1 MRYVPNLLPATS
13 KVLPEYFKGNI
24 YKPAKKNTLVEITM
38 WLLGILLFL
47 FALDNLNHLFLFLLS
62 GFLGFMLIPP
72 GHRFLEKKLRFR
84 LTPKIKTV
92 TACSLFFALVPVS
105 GHYDDIDRKAA
116 LQVKQAEEKSA
127 KEKEISAQKDRQR
140 KDSLAWYLQQSK
152 RLAAAHKLEDANQVL
167 QNAQA
172 FVVTPEERDQV
183 ANQQV
188 GIKSITAL
196 NKVKAGKYEDALSE
210 IEGLLLLNPSNRELQ
225 YNKALCKSKMGNIQ
239 EAVSDLKPLLTA
251 EYPDAV
257 TLHNKINP
265 VRKRVTGTCTRC
277 CDGSIS
283 YATGRGACSHHGGV
297 CNWNE
302 PIYEESR
309 KYE

>member
-13 KVLPEYFKGNI
+13 KVLPDYFKGNI
-24 YKPAKKNTLVEITM
+24 YKPAKKSALADLIM
-38 WLLGILLFL
+38 WLLGIFVFL
-47 FALDNLNHLFLFLLS
+47 FALANLNHFLLFLVLA
-62 GFLGFMLIPP
+62 FLGFILIPP
-72 GHRFLEKKLRFR
+72 GHRFLEKKFRFR
-84 LTPKIKTV
+84 LTPGIK
-92 TACSLFFALVPVS
+92 AFAASALFISS
-105 GHYDDIDRKAA
+105 GPLNSHYQEVDRQAA
-116 LQVKQAEEKSA
+116 LQVKQAEERSA
-127 KEKEISAQKDRQR
+127 KEKEIAAKKDQQR
-140 KDSLAWYLQQSK
+140 KDSLTYYIQQSDQ
-152 RLAAAHKLEDANQVL
+152 LASAHKLEQANQVL
-167 QNAQA
+167 QTAESL
-172 FVVTPEERDQV
+172 VVTPEERDQV
-183 ANQQV
+183 SNKQV

-196 NKVKAGKYEDALSE
+196 NKVKAGNYEEALSE

-239 EAVSDLKPLLTA
+239 EAVTDLKPLIAA

-257 TLHNKINP
+257 KLHDKINP
-265 VRKRVTGTCTRC
+265 IRKRVIGTCTRC

-297 CNWNE
+297 CNWND